1 MASISFRHIYKVYPR
16 TEKETEK
23 LLEKGLSPFAVK
35 DFNLEVEDGE
45 FVVLVGPSG
54 CGKST
59 TLRMVAGLESISS
72 GELYIDDV
80 LANDVD
86 ASKRNIAM
94 VFQNYALYPH
104 MTTYQNMSYS
114 LKIRKV
120 PYLVM
125 GIDKNGI
132 KAITKQIKILKK
144 KDPQSG
150 EIKVLTDKLDYLK
163 TNEVEIIK
171 YRKHTKEEIDE
182 KVKAAAELLGITDL
196 LDRKPSEMSGGQRQR
211 VALGRALVRD
221 PKVFLLDEPLSNLDA
236 KLRASM
242 RSEIVNLYHRVKTTF
257 LYVTHDQVEAMT
269 MGTRIVVMKDGVVQ
283 QVDTPSNIFD
293 KPVNKFVAGFIG
305 TPQMNFFDAKIKT
318 TKKDITITLEDGY
331 KIKHPLTSLRAI
343 KEEYLDG
350 KEHDVIVGVRGEH
363 LKIGEVGLSA
373 TVKYT
378 ENLGNDTIV
387 LADISTGK
395 GFNISCKERT
405 IYNTGDV
412 IKVSFEASDIHLFDM
427 ETENTIYKE

>member
-35 DFNLEVEDGE
+35 DFNLEVKDGE

-125 GIDKNGI
+125 GIDKN
-132 KAITKQIKILKK
+132 
-144 KDPQSG
+144 
-150 EIKVLTDKLDYLK
+150 
-163 TNEVEIIK
+163 
-171 YRKHTKEEIDE
+171 
-182 KVKAAAELLGITDL
+182 
-196 LDRKPSEMSGGQRQR
+196 
-211 VALGRALVRD
+211 
-221 PKVFLLDEPLSNLDA
+221 
-236 KLRASM
+236 
-242 RSEIVNLYHRVKTTF
+242 
-257 LYVTHDQVEAMT
+257 
-269 MGTRIVVMKDGVVQ
+269 
-283 QVDTPSNIFD
+283 
-293 KPVNKFVAGFIG
+293 
-305 TPQMNFFDAKIKT
+305 
-318 TKKDITITLEDGY
+318 
-331 KIKHPLTSLRAI
+331 
-343 KEEYLDG
+343 
-350 KEHDVIVGVRGEH
+350 
-363 LKIGEVGLSA
+363 
-373 TVKYT
+373 
-378 ENLGNDTIV
+378 
-387 LADISTGK
+387 
-395 GFNISCKERT
+395 
-405 IYNTGDV
+405 
-412 IKVSFEASDIHLFDM
+412 
-427 ETENTIYKE
+427 